1 MKGIMYRPLSDMH
14 SDGVYFN
21 RDEGQLNEL
30 LLVGDES
37 LCHYSVGRPNT
48 TGVSGLRS
56 VMSYEEQ
63 KDEVEFHQGHS

>member
-1 MKGIMYRPLSDMH
+1 MH

-21 RDEGQLNEL
+21 REEEL

-37 LCHYSVGRPNT
+37 LCHY
-48 TGVSGLRS
+48 SGLRS

-63 KDEVEFHQGHS
+63 KDEIEFHQGHS

>member
-1 MKGIMYRPLSDMH
+1 MH

-21 RDEGQLNEL
+21 REEEELNVL

-37 LCHYSVGRPNT
+37 LCHY
-48 TGVSGLRS
+48 SGLRS

>member
-1 MKGIMYRPLSDMH
+1 MKGIILSDMH

-21 RDEGQLNEL
+21 REEELNVL

-37 LCHYSVGRPNT
+37 LCHYR
-48 TGVSGLRS
+48 GLRS

>member
-14 SDGVYFN
+14 SDGVYFDREN
-21 RDEGQLNEL
+21 EQLNEL

-37 LCHYSVGRPNT
+37 LCHY
-48 TGVSGLRS
+48 SGLRS